1 MAARHLTIR
10 LTSQEKAIVDRALR
24 TRGASLQAW
33 AKSVLLAA
41 AEDDATDPAARSRIQ
56 RLTLAH
62 AHVARAILSHLMEE
76 RGEHDLMETLWEE
89 ARGCVND
96 LAPRRPLMV
105 FDEDAQP

>member
-1 MAARHLTIR
+1 MAERHLTIR
-10 LTSQEKAIVDRALR
+10 LTSQEKAVVDRALR

-62 AHVARAILSHLMEE
+62 AHVARALLSHLMEE
-76 RGEHDLMETLWEE
+76 RGERELIEALWEE
-89 ARGCVND
+89 ARNYVND

-105 FDEDAQP
+105 FDEEGES